1 MPRKSPS
8 KAPAKSISKDAH
20 RSPRRAFAPTI
31 SIVGPG
37 RLGWSLALALQNAG
51 YKIDELI
58 ARHPGKFKLKA
69 KKLGARNVALERAS
83 LDAEIIWLTVS
94 DSAIRTTADQ
104 LTATRDDWTR
114 QVVFHS
120 SGALT
125 SAELATFRDR
135 GAAVA
140 SVHPLMTFSG

>member
-8 KAPAKSISKDAH
+8 KASSKSISKDAH
-20 RSPRRAFAPTI
+20 RSPRREFAPAI

-51 YKIDELI
+51 YKIDEVV
-58 ARHPGKFKLKA
+58 ARRPGKFKAKA

-83 LDAEIIWLTVS
+83 LDADIIWLTVS

-104 LTATRDDWTR
+104 LAATRDEWTSK
-114 QVVFHS
+114 VVFHS

-125 SAELATFRDR
+125 SAELAAFRDR
-135 GAAVA
+135 
-140 SVHPLMTFSG
+140 